1 LEFVDQAGN
10 PGFGFVMNIIT
21 KNILKKRAV
30 ISEIYLLLNVQVIQK
45 EAVQI
50 VPLGS

>member
-10 PGFGFVMNIIT
+10 PGFGFVMNIIK
-21 KNILKKRAV
+21 KNHPEKRAV
-30 ISEIYLLLNVQVIQK
+30 ISENSNVQVIQK